1 MTQDVVV
8 ITRVVETLPDG
19 FDVILEAAAS
29 EGVRNMAMLEAQW
42 AGGEQRFD
50 EPGALFAAL
59 VDGDLAGIGGVTV
72 ETGAG
77 EPAMRMRRLY
87 VLPMFRRFGV
97 GRRLAGAMMQ
107 QGLQAAP
114 LLTVNAGASEAAA
127 PFWAA
132 MGFERTDALPGASHA
147 LRL

>member
-8 ITRVVETLPDG
+8 ITRVVETLSDG
-19 FDVILEAAAS
+19 FAVILEAAAS
-29 EGVRNMAMLEAQW
+29 EDLRNMAMLADQW

-50 EPGALFAAL
+50 DPGALFAAL
-59 VDGDLAGIGGVTV
+59 ADGDLAGVGGVTV

-97 GRRLAGAMMQ
+97 GRRLAGAMIQ
-107 QGLQAAP
+107 QGFQAAP
-114 LLTVNAGASEAAA
+114 LLTVNAGASDAAA
-127 PFWAA
+127 PFWEA
-132 MGFERTDALPGASHA
+132 MGFERTEAVPGATHM

>member
-1 MTQDVVV
+1 MSQDVVV

-19 FDVILEAAAS
+19 FDVILQAAS
-29 EGVRNMAMLEAQW
+29 AEGVRNMAMLAAQW

-50 EPGALFAAL
+50 DPGALFAAL
-59 VDGDLAGIGGVTV
+59 VDGELAGVGGTTL
-72 ETGAG
+72 ETGVV

-107 QGLQAAP
+107 QGFQAAP
-114 LLTVNAGASEAAA
+114 LLTVNAAASDAAG
-127 PFWAA
+127 PFWEA
-132 MGFERTDALPGASHA
+132 MGFARTDALRGATYV

>member
-1 MTQDVVV
+1 MSQDVVV

-19 FDVILEAAAS
+19 FDVILRAAES
-29 EGVRNMAMLEAQW
+29 EGVRNMGALAAQW
-42 AGGEQRFD
+42 ASGEQRFD
-50 EPGALFAAL
+50 DPGALFAAL
-59 VDGDLAGIGGVTV
+59 VDGELAGVGGVTV
-72 ETGAG
+72 ETGAV

-107 QGLQAAP
+107 QGFQAAP
-114 LLTVNAGASEAAA
+114 LLTVNAAASDAAG
-127 PFWAA
+127 PFWEAL
-132 MGFERTDALPGASHA
+132 GFMRTDALPGATHV

>member
-1 MTQDVVV
+1 MSQDVVV

-29 EGVRNMAMLEAQW
+29 EGVRNMAMLAAQW

-50 EPGALFAAL
+50 DPGALFAAL
-59 VDGDLAGIGGVTV
+59 VDGDLAGVGGVTV

-107 QGLQAAP
+107 QGFQAAP
-114 LLTVNAGASEAAA
+114 MLTLNAAASDAAA
-127 PFWAA
+127 PFWEA
-132 MGFERTDALPGASHA
+132 MGLARTDSVPGATHA

>member
-1 MTQDVVV
+1 MMQDVVV

-19 FDVILEAAAS
+19 FDVILQAAAS
-29 EGVRNMAMLEAQW
+29 EGVRNMAMLGDQW
-42 AGGEQRFD
+42 TSGEQRFE

-59 VDGDLAGIGGVTV
+59 VDGDLAGVGGVTP

-87 VLPMFRRFGV
+87 VLPAFRRFGV
-97 GRRLAGAMMQ
+97 GRRLAAAMMQ
-107 QGLQAAP
+107 QGFQAAP
-114 LLTVNAGASEAAA
+114 LLTLNAAASAAA
-127 PFWAA
+127 PLFWEA
-132 MGFERTDALPGASHA
+132 MGFVRVEAESFSHA

>member
-8 ITRVVETLPDG
+8 ITRVVETLPNG
-19 FDVILEAAAS
+19 FDVILQAAS
-29 EGVRNMAMLEAQW
+29 AEGVRNMAMLAAQW
-42 AGGEQRFD
+42 ASGEQRFD
-50 EPGALFAAL
+50 EPGTLFAAL
-59 VDGDLAGIGGVTV
+59 VDGDLAGVGGVTV

-97 GRRLAGAMMQ
+97 GRRLAGAMVQ
-107 QGLQAAP
+107 QGFQAAP
-114 LLTVNAGASEAAA
+114 LLTVNAAASDAAG
-127 PFWAA
+127 PFWETL
-132 MGFERTDALPGASHA
+132 GFERAVAAGYSHR

>member
-8 ITRVVETLPDG
+8 IGRVVETLPDG

-29 EGVRNMAMLEAQW
+29 EGVRNMARLAQQW
-42 AGGEQRFD
+42 ASGEQRFD

-59 VDGDLAGIGGVTV
+59 VDGDLAGVGGLTV
-72 ETGAG
+72 ETRAG

-107 QGLQAAP
+107 QGFQAAP
-114 LLTVNAGASEAAA
+114 LLTVNAAASDAAG
-127 PFWAA
+127 PFWEA
-132 MGFERTDALPGASHA
+132 MGFERTDALPGATHA

>member
-19 FDVILEAAAS
+19 FDVILQAAS
-29 EGVRNMAMLEAQW
+29 AEGVRTMAMLAAQW
-42 AGGEQRFD
+42 TGGEQRFD
-50 EPGALFAAL
+50 DPGALFAAL
-59 VDGDLAGIGGVTV
+59 VDGELAGVGGVTV
-72 ETGAG
+72 ETGAV
-77 EPAMRMRRLY
+77 EPALRMRRLY

-107 QGLQAAP
+107 QGFQAAP
-114 LLTVNAGASEAAA
+114 LLTVNAAASDAAR
-127 PFWAA
+127 PFWEA
-132 MGFERTDALPGASHA
+132 MGFTRTDALPGATHA

>member
-19 FDVILEAAAS
+19 FDVILRAAES
-29 EGVRNMAMLEAQW
+29 EGVRNMAMLTAQW
-42 AGGEQRFD
+42 TSGEQRFD

-59 VDGDLAGIGGVTV
+59 VDGDLAGVGGVTV
-72 ETGAG
+72 EAGAVR
-77 EPAMRMRRLY
+77 PAMRMRRLY

-107 QGLQAAP
+107 QGFQAAP
-114 LLTVNAGASEAAA
+114 LLTVNAAASESAG
-127 PFWAA
+127 PFWEA
-132 MGFERTDALPGASHA
+132 MGFERTDATPGATHA

>member
-1 MTQDVVV
+1 MSQDVVV

-29 EGVRNMAMLEAQW
+29 EGVRNMAMLAAQW

-50 EPGALFAAL
+50 DPGALFAAL
-59 VDGDLAGIGGVTV
+59 VDGDLAGVGGVTV

-107 QGLQAAP
+107 QGFQAAP
-114 LLTVNAGASEAAA
+114 LLTLNAAASDAAA
-127 PFWAA
+127 PFWEA
-132 MGFERTDALPGASHA
+132 MGFARKDTVPGATHA

>member
-29 EGVRNMAMLEAQW
+29 EGVRNMAMLAAQW
-42 AGGEQRFD
+42 TGGEQRFD
-50 EPGALFAAL
+50 DPGALFAAL
-59 VDGDLAGIGGVTV
+59 VDGDLAGVGGVTA
-72 ETGAG
+72 ETGAV

-107 QGLQAAP
+107 QGFQAAP
-114 LLTVNAGASEAAA
+114 LLTVNAAASDAAR
-127 PFWAA
+127 PFWEA
-132 MGFERTDALPGASHA
+132 MGFARTDALPGATHA

>member
-1 MTQDVVV
+1 MTRDVVV
-8 ITRVVETLPDG
+8 ITRVVETLPNG
-19 FDVILEAAAS
+19 FDVILQAAS
-29 EGVRNMAMLEAQW
+29 AERVRSMAMLAAQW
-42 AGGEQRFD
+42 ASGEQRFD

-59 VDGDLAGIGGVTV
+59 VDGDLAGVGGVTV

-97 GRRLAGAMMQ
+97 GRRLASAMMQ
-107 QGLQAAP
+107 QGFQTAS
-114 LLTVNAGASEAAA
+114 LLTVNAAASDAAG
-127 PFWAA
+127 PFWETL
-132 MGFERTDALPGASHA
+132 GFERAVAAGYSHR

>member
-8 ITRVVETLPDG
+8 ISRVVETLPDG
-19 FDVILEAAAS
+19 FDVILGAAAS
-29 EGVRNMAMLEAQW
+29 EGVRNMAILAAQW
-42 AGGEQRFD
+42 ASGEQRFGD
-50 EPGALFAAL
+50 PGALFAAL
-59 VDGDLAGIGGVTV
+59 VDGDLAGVGGVTA

-107 QGLQAAP
+107 QGFQTAP
-114 LLTVNAGASEAAA
+114 LLTLNAGASDAAA
-127 PFWAA
+127 PFWEA
-132 MGFERTDALPGASHA
+132 MGFARTEALDGATHA

>member
-29 EGVRNMAMLEAQW
+29 EGVRNMAMLAAQW
-42 AGGEQRFD
+42 AGGEQRFE

-59 VDGDLAGIGGVTV
+59 VDGDLAGVGGVTV

-107 QGLQAAP
+107 QGFQAAP

-127 PFWAA
+127 PFWVA
-132 MGFERTDALPGASHA
+132 MGFERTDAAPGATHA

>member
-29 EGVRNMAMLEAQW
+29 EGVRNMAMLAAQW
-42 AGGEQRFD
+42 ASGKQRFE

-59 VDGDLAGIGGVTV
+59 VDGDLAGVGGVTA

-87 VLPMFRRFGV
+87 VLPAFRRFGV
-97 GRRLAGAMMQ
+97 GRRLAGAMMH
-107 QGLQAAP
+107 QGFQATP
-114 LLTVNAGASEAAA
+114 LLTVNAAASEAAPA
-127 PFWAA
+127 FWETL
-132 MGFERTDALPGASHA
+132 GFERAVAAGYSHR

>member
-1 MTQDVVV
+1 MSQDVVV

-19 FDVILEAAAS
+19 FAVILQAAAS
-29 EGVRNMAMLEAQW
+29 EGVRNMAMLAAQW
-42 AGGEQRFD
+42 ADGAQRFD

-59 VDGDLAGIGGVTV
+59 VDGDLAGVGGVTV

-97 GRRLAGAMMQ
+97 GRRLAGAIMQ
-107 QGLQAAP
+107 QGFQAAP
-114 LLTVNAGASEAAA
+114 LLTVNAAASEAAG
-127 PFWAA
+127 PFWEA
-132 MGFERTDALPGASHA
+132 MGFARTESMPGATHA

>member
-29 EGVRNMAMLEAQW
+29 EGVRNMAMLADQW
-42 AGGEQRFD
+42 ASGGQRFD

-59 VDGDLAGIGGVTV
+59 VDGDLAGVGGVTV

-77 EPAMRMRRLY
+77 EPAMRMWRLY

-107 QGLQAAP
+107 QGFQAAP
-114 LLTVNAGASEAAA
+114 LLTVNAGASDAAA
-127 PFWAA
+127 PFWDA
-132 MGFERTDALPGASHA
+132 MGFSRTDAVTGATHA

>member
-1 MTQDVVV
+1 MSQDVVV

-29 EGVRNMAMLEAQW
+29 EGVRNMAMLAAQW

-50 EPGALFAAL
+50 DPGALFAAL
-59 VDGDLAGIGGVTV
+59 VDGDLAGVGGVTV

-97 GRRLAGAMMQ
+97 GRRLAGAMIQ
-107 QGLQAAP
+107 QGFQTAP
-114 LLTVNAGASEAAA
+114 LLTVNAAASEAAG
-127 PFWAA
+127 PFWEAL
-132 MGFERTDALPGASHA
+132 GFVRADATPGATHA